1 MASLSELVK
10 ELREKT
16 GAGILDCQKALTENG
31 NSIDKAIDYLRQ
43 KGLAAAQKKAGRETN
58 QGLIHAYIHAGGK
71 IGVLIEVN
79 CETDFVARNEQFKT
93 FVNDL
98 ALQVAAASPSYVRRE
113 EIAEDV
119 VAKERSI
126 YEGQAKELGKPP
138 AAWPKIIEGK
148 LEKFYQENCLLEQA
162 FIKDPSVVIKD
173 LLAQTNRQN
182 RREHECP
189 PIHTIPTRPSMS
201 SAHYRRILLKVSGE
215 MLAGEQGYGVQP
227 SILEG
232 LAEEIADVVAMDVE
246 VAVVIGGGNI
256 FRGLAASARGMER
269 ASADY
274 MGMLAT
280 VLNALALQNAL
291 EGKGVSTRVQSAIEM
306 RQLAEGYIRRRAIRH
321 LEKKRVVIFA
331 GGTGN
336 PYFST
341 DTAASLRAMEIGA
354 QVIMKGTKVD
364 GIYDSDPVKNPQAKK
379 YAEIPFLSILTQN
392 LKVMDSTAISLCMD
406 NRLPLIVFNL
416 KEKGNFKRVV
426 QGEPI
431 GTLVT
436 VESR

>member
-79 CETDFVARNEQFKT
+79 CETDFVARNEQFKA

-113 EIAEDV
+113 EIAADV

-162 FIKDPSVVIKD
+162 FIKDSSVVIKD
-173 LLAQTNRQN
+173 LLAQQ
-182 RREHECP
+182 
-189 PIHTIPTRPSMS
+189 ISKI
-201 SAHYRRILLKVSGE
+201 GE
-215 MLAGEQGYGVQP
+215 NM
-227 SILEG
+227 
-232 LAEEIADVVAMDVE
+232 
-246 VAVVIGGGNI
+246 N
-256 FRGLAASARGMER
+256 
-269 ASADY
+269 
-274 MGMLAT
+274 
-280 VLNALALQNAL
+280 
-291 EGKGVSTRVQSAIEM
+291 
-306 RQLAEGYIRRRAIRH
+306 IRRFTRSHR
-321 LEKKRVVIFA
+321 
-331 GGTGN
+331 G
-336 PYFST
+336 
-341 DTAASLRAMEIGA
+341 
-354 QVIMKGTKVD
+354 
-364 GIYDSDPVKNPQAKK
+364 QA
-379 YAEIPFLSILTQN
+379 
-392 LKVMDSTAISLCMD
+392 
-406 NRLPLIVFNL
+406 
-416 KEKGNFKRVV
+416 
-426 QGEPI
+426 
-431 GTLVT
+431 
-436 VESR
+436 